1 MAGVSRQGYALSNGI
16 RALISRPR
24 FSDAAFAVSD
34 EDARP
39 VPSKRARQKGAT
51 TQLHRA
57 RVLEVRIQ
65 SPPAVS
71 QQRTWTF
78 ADAEAR
84 RLAREGSAWRAQGE
98 FLRDGTNGSNPSP
111 SSEESVANLFQAL
124 RTVGFNGSRTGSDLI
139 LARIAFRVFA
149 RYLGAGRLRSKTL
162 KVRGLRLPAGALQVV
177 AGAPSAAGVAPYLPL
192 LPLVTDR
199 YVDALTL
206 SGSPGGPCSHWKSA
220 TLSRRTWRA
229 DIHPSYC

>member
-1 MAGVSRQGYALSNGI
+1 MAGS
-16 RALISRPR
+16 
-24 FSDAAFAVSD
+24 
-34 EDARP
+34 
-39 VPSKRARQKGAT
+39 
-51 TQLHRA
+51 LHRLPTRPKQTGA
-57 RVLEVRIQ
+57 SKGRDNPA
-65 SPPAVS
+65 SPRS
-71 QQRTWTF
+71 RT
-78 ADAEAR
+78 R
-84 RLAREGSAWRAQGE
+84 S
-98 FLRDGTNGSNPSP
+98 SNPSP

-149 RYLGAGRLRSKTL
+149 RYLGAGRLRSSL